1 MTAHR
6 NSGPRKG
13 SGSYP
18 PDWKDIARRV
28 KDEAGWRCVRCG
40 TKHGPPPHV
49 LTVHHLSP
57 AKDDCAWWNLAA
69 LCQRCHLHIQH
80 KVVMERIWYGEH
92 SAWFRPYVAGW
103 TAYNLLG
110 IEVDRDTATR
120 YADLLIGLHQG
131 TLTAEDVRR
140 VMRYEGVAA

>member
-1 MTAHR
+1 MVL
-6 NSGPRKG
+6 RKG
-13 SGSYP
+13 TGDYP
-18 PDWKDIARRV
+18 ANWKEIARRV

-40 TKHGPPPHV
+40 AQHGPPPRV
-49 LTVHHLSP
+49 LTVHHLDM
-57 AKDDCAWWNLAA
+57 AKDTPGHHWFAMVA

-110 IEVDRDTATR
+110 LELDRDTATR

-131 TLTAEDVRR
+131 TVTADEARR
-140 VMRYEGVAA
+140 TLGVTA